1 FIPHVR
7 GYRMVLHY
15 RTNQRRLVLR
25 IRRSSDRTSSSGDR
39 FPRNLHTPR
48 LAGLGEIQ
56 GLGPES
62 SRNPPAN
69 SQCHLG
75 YCFYR
80 LASDGGVLHARSYLV
95 GQLRFSSR
103 LEGSADE
110 RLSSLVQPAVE

>member
-1 FIPHVR
+1 
-7 GYRMVLHY
+7 MVF
-15 RTNQRRLVLR
+15 LR
-25 IRRSSDRTSSSGDR
+25 NGRPTDHTSVVGNR
-39 FPRNLHTPR
+39 IPRNLSTPP

-69 SQCHLG
+69 SQCGLG

-80 LASDGGVLHARSYLV
+80 LASDWGVLHARSYLV